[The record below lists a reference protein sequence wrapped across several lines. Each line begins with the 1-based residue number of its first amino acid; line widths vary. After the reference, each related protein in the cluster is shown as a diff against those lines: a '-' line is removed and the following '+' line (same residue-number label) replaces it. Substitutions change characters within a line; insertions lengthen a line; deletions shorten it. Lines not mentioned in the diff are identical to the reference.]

1 MSINLL
7 NVQEEDLLAQQLGP
21 AKIYHKM
28 VLYRKYSSTIASLFD
43 LVKSFFRVLR
53 KIGQLHQSWDT
64 ETKSLQLYLR

>member
-1 MSINLL
+1 MCINLL
-7 NVQEEDLLAQQLGP
+7 NVQEVDLWGQPLAP

-43 LVKSFFRVLR
+43 LVKSFFRELR

-64 ETKSLQLYLR
+64 EIKSLQLYLR